1 MKNRVKLYVEGCCDL
16 VRLDIKIHK
25 FFQGD
30 GDYLEDAK
38 MHIKNA
44 EIAMEY
50 NMLPS
55 ELKEKKLDEWL
66 NIIGEDK

>member
-1 MKNRVKLYVEGCCDL
+1 MKNRVKFYVEGCCDL
-16 VRLDIKIHK
+16 VRLDIKLHK

-30 GDYLEDAK
+30 GAYLEDAE

-44 EIAMEY
+44 ETAMEY

-55 ELKEKKLDEWL
+55 ELKTKRMVGYSRREE
-66 NIIGEDK
+66 